1 MGCVT
6 RWIRSPPKIN
16 PLNVMPLL
24 EVEDLRVAFYTRK
37 GTIRAVNGISFSLDP
52 GQTLG
57 IVGES
62 GSGKSV
68 ACYSILGLV
77 PQPPGRIES
86 GSARFAGI
94 DLLHC
99 TPAQLRAVR

>member
-1 MGCVT
+1 
-6 RWIRSPPKIN
+6 
-16 PLNVMPLL
+16 MPLL
-24 EVEDLRVAFYTRK
+24 EVENLRTYFHTRA
-37 GTIRAVNGISFSLDP
+37 GIIRAVDDVSFSLEE
-52 GQTLG
+52 GETVG

-68 ACYSILGLV
+68 SCYSILGLI

-86 GSARFAGI
+86 GTARFGGI

-99 TPAQLRAVR
+99 SSEQLRRIRGETNIDDLSRSD